1 MKAKTSRDNGRPPD
15 LTGDPVPG
23 ISGITTESWLKPH
36 PNFRLQKI
44 LVPIDFSVCSEK
56 AVQYALALAQEFGA
70 ELILT
75 HVVQPY
81 PIVTELPSTMAELQ
95 VELEKCATL
104 RLDKIRQSIK
114 GAQCHSVL
122 RVGHA
127 VHQIL
132 SVAREEDVDVIIIAT
147 HGRTG
152 LAHTVLGSVA
162 ERVVRHA
169 GCPVLIVREK
179 EHEFIVQPPD
189 DPSLRMHG
197 I

>member
-1 MKAKTSRDNGRPPD
+1 MKSKTSRDN
-15 LTGDPVPG
+15 
-23 ISGITTESWLKPH
+23 ITTESWLKPH

-114 GAQCHSVL
+114 GAASRSIL

-132 SVAREEDVDVIIIAT
+132 SVAREEDVDVIIIST

-189 DPSLRMHG
+189 DPDLRMHG